1 MAAESVR
8 RQISGETKESMD
20 YSGEVKIVEGVEFW
34 ARHTWGRIYPTSG
47 GVEAICAF
55 CGRKLEA
62 QSIGELKAVVAEHD
76 REHGL
81 LRDFIEQVAERLERE
96 LAEELED
103 FYVHV
108 GLNVLGETLEIHVGT
123 KFDEIS
129 AGVEEG
135 FGEYCEEEGLS
146 DEECEE
152 EFIRIYE
159 EELRELN
166 EEHAVYAA
174 GVLTLPW
181 ATVEVS
187 PKEVTGDYDWA
198 GLLIEVHFTDLA
210 PWRYVSAES
219 AAELLAALAAALFRL
234 A

>member
-1 MAAESVR
+1 E
-8 RQISGETKESMD
+8 
-20 YSGEVKIVEGVEFW
+20 
-34 ARHTWGRIYPTSG
+34 
-47 GVEAICAF
+47 
-55 CGRKLEA
+55 
-62 QSIGELKAVVAEHD
+62 ELKAVAAEHD

-108 GLNVLGETLEIHVGT
+108 GLNVLGETLEIQVGT

-129 AGVEEG
+129 ASVEEG
-135 FGEYCEEEGLS
+135 FGEHCEEEGLS

-166 EEHAVYAA
+166 EEHAVYVA
-174 GVLTLPW
+174 GMLTLPW

-198 GLLIEVHFTDLA
+198 GLLIEVHFTDLV

-219 AAELLAALAAALFRL
+219 AAELLAALTAALFRL

>member
-1 MAAESVR
+1 MNQGSVEARVEERGTKPESVT
-8 RQISGETKESMD
+8 IYEDTT
-20 YSGEVKIVEGVEFW
+20 YF

-62 QSIGELKAVVAEHD
+62 QGVEELRVVIAEHD
-76 REHGL
+76 REHEL
-81 LRDFIEQVAERLERE
+81 LKDFVERVVERLERE

-103 FYVHV
+103 YYVHV
-108 GLNVLGETLEIHVGT
+108 GFNVISEILEIQVGT

-129 AGVEEG
+129 ASVEEG
-135 FGEYCEEEGLS
+135 FGEYCEDEGLS

-166 EEHAVYAA
+166 EEHAVYVA
-174 GVLTLPW
+174 GALTLPW
-181 ATVEVS
+181 ATIEVS
-187 PKEVTGDYDWA
+187 PKEVERDYDWA

-210 PWRYVSAES
+210 PWVYLSEELMAEF
-219 AAELLAALAAALFRL
+219 LAALTVALFRM